1 MGKDCQF
8 KYSIRMKSNK
18 AQKNSVFWVLLFS
31 AILFP
36 CQGAM
41 PLENATRTETL
52 RFGHISVEDPTVTLS
67 KYQPLLSK
75 MGAVLKKKV
84 ELVQSSNYSGMIK
97 LFIKGKVD
105 MGILNSFSY
114 IQIAREAK
122 LIPVAKRVMGGKG
135 YYQSYIIV
143 NSESNIKSLD
153 DLKGKVFAFSDPN
166 STTGHLLPRQILQK
180 NSINPEK
187 DFQEVLFIGHH
198 DSIILAV
205 SNRTADAGSVASY
218 IFDGY
223 DTRITKKIKIIDRS
237 APIPL
242 GPLVVRYDLGKEWID
257 RIKRFFLS
265 LHESEEGRSLLRE
278 ARLSAF
284 TDVHDREYDII
295 RNKYT
300 LFEKKYILK

>member
-1 MGKDCQF
+1 
-8 KYSIRMKSNK
+8 MKRNK
-18 AQKNSVFWVLLFS
+18 THKNSVFWVLLFI
-31 AILFP
+31 AIFFP
-36 CQGAM
+36 WKSAM
-41 PLENATRTETL
+41 PLENTTRTETL
-52 RFGHISVEDPTVTLS
+52 RFGHISVEDPTITRR

-75 MGAVLKKKV
+75 MEAVLTRKV
-84 ELVQSSNYSGMIK
+84 ELVQSTNYSSVIK
-97 LFIKGKVD
+97 LFMQGKVD

-122 LIPVAKRVMGGKG
+122 LVPIAKRVIDGRG

-143 NSESNIKSLD
+143 NSDSNIKSLD

-166 STTGHLLPRQILQK
+166 STTGHLLPRLILQK
-180 NSINPEK
+180 NVINPEK
-187 DFQEVLFIGHH
+187 DFHEVLFIGHH

-205 SNRTADAGSVASY
+205 ANRTADAGSVASY

-237 APIPL
+237 EPIPL
-242 GPLVVRYDLGKEWID
+242 GPLVVRFDLGKEWID
-257 RIKRFFLS
+257 KIKRFFLS

-284 TDVHDREYDII
+284 TDVQDKEYDII
-295 RNKYT
+295 RTKYN